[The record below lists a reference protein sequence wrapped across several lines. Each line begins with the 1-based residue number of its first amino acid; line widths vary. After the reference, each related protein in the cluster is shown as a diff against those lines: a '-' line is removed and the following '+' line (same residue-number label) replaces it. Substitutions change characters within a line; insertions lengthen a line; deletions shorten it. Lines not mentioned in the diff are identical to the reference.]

1 MEKHRYFFLVG
12 TQKQRRVMLKKL
24 RYPVVARYPKLPR
37 SRYDDGEY
45 VSLYADDTTA
55 EISALI

>member
-1 MEKHRYFFLVG
+1 
-12 TQKQRRVMLKKL
+12 MLKKL
-24 RYPVVARYPKLPR
+24 RYPVVAQYPKLPR